1 MNAGQNKNAITMLPA
16 DLTLEALLAR
26 KNQNEKE
33 ETIGQRMARLRR
45 ERGITQVELAEIL
58 GIAQPMVS
66 AYENGGLRLHGELIV
81 ELTKILDVTAD
92 QLLGLKETK
101 SGTAPNGRLLRKL
114 QQLELLPRRDQQALM
129 RTIEAFLQRAS

>member
-1 MNAGQNKNAITMLPA
+1 MDTEQIKNSLTMTPA
-16 DLTLEALLAR
+16 DLTLEVLLAR
-26 KNQNEKE
+26 KNQHDKE
-33 ETIGQRMARLRR
+33 ETIGERMARLRR
-45 ERGITQVELAEIL
+45 ERGITQVELAEML
-58 GIAQPMVS
+58 GVPQPMIS

-81 ELTKILDVTAD
+81 ELTKILDVSAD

-101 SGTAPNGRLLRKL
+101 NGPEKNGRLLRKL

>member
-1 MNAGQNKNAITMLPA
+1 MEPEQNKNSLTMTPA
-16 DLTLEALLAR
+16 DLTLEVLLAR
-26 KNQNEKE
+26 KNQHDKE
-33 ETIGQRMARLRR
+33 ETIGERMARLRR
-45 ERGITQVELAEIL
+45 ERGITQVELAEML
-58 GIAQPMVS
+58 GVPQPMIS

-81 ELTKILDVTAD
+81 ELTKILDISAD

-101 SGTAPNGRLLRKL
+101 NGPAKNGRLLRKL

>member
-1 MNAGQNKNAITMLPA
+1 M
-16 DLTLEALLAR
+16 AR
-26 KNQNEKE
+26 KTHHDKE
-33 ETIGQRMARLRR
+33 ESIGQRMARLRR
-45 ERGITQVELAEIL
+45 ERGITQVELAEML
-58 GIAQPMVS
+58 GIVQPMVS

-101 SGTAPNGRLLRKL
+101 NGTPKNGRLLRKL

>member
-1 MNAGQNKNAITMLPA
+1 MNAEQNKNAITMLPA

-45 ERGITQVELAEIL
+45 ERGITQVELAEML
-58 GIAQPMVS
+58 SIAQPMVS

-81 ELTKILDVTAD
+81 ELTKILDVSAD

-101 SGTAPNGRLLRKL
+101 NGTAPNGRLLRKL

>member
-1 MNAGQNKNAITMLPA
+1 METGQNKNTRTISPA
-16 DLTLEALLAR
+16 DLTLEVLLAR
-26 KNQNEKE
+26 KIQKEKE

-45 ERGITQVELAEIL
+45 ERGITQVELAEML
-58 GIAQPMVS
+58 DVPQPMIS

-81 ELTKILDVTAD
+81 ELTKILDVSAD
-92 QLLGLKETK
+92 QLLGLKEVK
-101 SGTAPNGRLLRKL
+101 NGTAKNGRLLRKL

>member
-1 MNAGQNKNAITMLPA
+1 MEPEQNKNTLTMTPA
-16 DLTLEALLAR
+16 DLSLEALLAR
-26 KNQNEKE
+26 KFQQEKN

-45 ERGITQVELAEIL
+45 ERGITQVELAEML
-58 GIAQPMVS
+58 GVPQPMIS

-81 ELTKILDVTAD
+81 ELAGILDVSAD

-101 SGTAPNGRLLRKL
+101 NGAPKNGRLLRKL

>member
-1 MNAGQNKNAITMLPA
+1 MLPA

-81 ELTKILDVTAD
+81 ALTKILDVSAD

-101 SGTAPNGRLLRKL
+101 NGTAPNGRLLRKL
-114 QQLELLPRRDQQALM
+114 KQLELLPRRDQQALM

>member
-1 MNAGQNKNAITMLPA
+1 
-16 DLTLEALLAR
+16 
-26 KNQNEKE
+26 
-33 ETIGQRMARLRR
+33 MARLRR

-81 ELTKILDVTAD
+81 ELTKILDVSAD

-101 SGTAPNGRLLRKL
+101 K
-114 QQLELLPRRDQQALM
+114 
-129 RTIEAFLQRAS
+129 RTGYKRAAAAQTPAARASPPPRSTGPHAHH

>member
-1 MNAGQNKNAITMLPA
+1 MTPA
-16 DLTLEALLAR
+16 HLSLEALLAR
-26 KNQNEKE
+26 KFQQEKN

-45 ERGITQVELAEIL
+45 ERGITQVELAEML
-58 GIAQPMVS
+58 GVPQPMIS

-81 ELTKILDVTAD
+81 ELAGILDVSAD

-101 SGTAPNGRLLRKL
+101 NGAPKNGRLLRKL

>member
-1 MNAGQNKNAITMLPA
+1 MESIQDKNTFTMAPA
-16 DLTLEALLAR
+16 DLALEALLAR
-26 KNQNEKE
+26 KTHLNKE
-33 ETIGQRMARLRR
+33 ETIGERMARLRR
-45 ERGITQVELAEIL
+45 ERGITQVELAEML
-58 GIAQPMVS
+58 GIVQPMVS

-101 SGTAPNGRLLRKL
+101 NGTPKNGRLLRKL

-129 RTIEAFLQRAS
+129 RTIEAFLQRAQ